1 MGTATSGEL
10 TVETLRA
17 RFEAHGQGH
26 VFRFWDRLGADE
38 RHGLLQQ
45 AAGIDLPRVLAAIAA
60 SRRVAP
66 NGPGKLS
73 PVEVERIPAH
83 GGDAARFVRAQ
94 RRGEALLAAGR
105 VAALVV
111 AGGQATRLG
120 FPGPKGA
127 FPLGPVSQRSL
138 FEIQAQKIRR
148 LRERFERALPLYVM
162 TSAATDADTRRFFE
176 RHEYFGLPPED
187 VFFFR
192 QGMSPSFDFEDRL
205 LLAEPGRIMENPD
218 GHGGC
223 LTALL
228 ATGGLDD
235 MERRGVTSI
244 FYYQVDNPLVRM
256 ADPAY
261 LGFHEAAGAEMSCKV
276 VSKVDPLEKAGVVAL
291 VDGSVGVVEYTELDE
306 EHSSA
311 RDASG
316 ELVYWGGNTAIHVL
330 ETAFVRRIAAEA
342 DRWLPLHAS
351 EKKIP
356 TLDDEGRPLTSTE
369 PNGRKLERFIF
380 DALPAA
386 ANVCVVETARSEE
399 FSPLK
404 NAEGTDSPETARRD
418 LVAQYVSWL
427 AAGGLEVPP
436 AATLEIDHSRIDAP
450 EDTRALGL
458 RNLAEAEAGD
468 IVRVAPGADA

>member
-1 MGTATSGEL
+1 VVGNAASREL
-10 TVETLRA
+10 TVDTLRA
-17 RFEAHGQGH
+17 RFAKHGQEH
-26 VFRFWDRLGADE
+26 VFRFWDQLGEDA
-38 RHGLLQQ
+38 RRALLEQ
-45 AAGIDLPRVLAAIAA
+45 AAQIDLPGILAALAA

-66 NGPGKLS
+66 HGPRKLS
-73 PVEVERIPAH
+73 PVEVERIPTH
-83 GGDAARFVRAQ
+83 GGDANRFARARE
-94 RRGEALLAAGR
+94 RGEALLAAGC
-105 VAALVV
+105 VAVLVV

-148 LRERFERALPLYVM
+148 LRARFGRPLPWYVM
-162 TSAATDADTRRFFE
+162 TSTATDAETRSFFE
-176 RHEYFGLPPED
+176 GHGHFGLPAED
-187 VFFFR
+187 VFFFL
-192 QGMSPSFDFEDRL
+192 QGMVPSFDFEDRL
-205 LLAEPGRIMENPD
+205 MLAEPGRITENPD

-228 ATGGLDD
+228 ASGALDD
-235 MERRGVTSI
+235 MEGRGVTTL

-261 LGFHEAAGAEMSCKV
+261 LGFHDAAGAEMSCKV
-276 VSKVDPLEKAGVVAL
+276 VSKADPKEKAGVVAL
-291 VDGSVGVVEYTELDE
+291 VDGAVGVVEYTELDD
-306 EHSSA
+306 EHSFA
-311 RDASG
+311 RDADG

-342 DRWLPLHAS
+342 ERWLPLHAS

-356 TLDDEGRPLTSTE
+356 TLDDEGRPLEPSE
-369 PNGRKLERFIF
+369 PNGRKLERFVF

-404 NAEGTDSPETARRD
+404 NAEGNDSPETARRD

-427 AAGGLEVPP
+427 ETGGLEVPP
-436 AATLEIDHSRIDAP
+436 ATTLEIDHSRIDSP
-450 EDTRALGL
+450 EDARALGI
-458 RNLAEAEAGD
+458 RNLAEAGD
-468 IVRVAPGADA
+468 IIRIAPGADA

>member
-1 MGTATSGEL
+1 VGNVAFREL
-10 TVETLRA
+10 SVETQRV
-17 RFEAHGQGH
+17 RFEAHAQGH
-26 VFRFWDRLGADE
+26 VFRFWDRLGEDE
-38 RHGLLQQ
+38 RRGLLEQ
-45 AAGIDLPRVLAAIAA
+45 AAAIDLAGILAAIAA
-60 SRRVAP
+60 SRRAAP
-66 NGPGKLS
+66 HGPGKLS

-83 GGDAARFVRAQ
+83 GGDAARFASARQ
-94 RRGEALLAAGR
+94 HGEALLAAGR
-105 VAALVV
+105 AAVLVV

-127 FPLGPVSQRSL
+127 FPLGPVTQRSL
-138 FEIQAQKIRR
+138 FELQAQKIRR
-148 LRERFERALPLYVM
+148 LRQRFEQPLPWYVM
-162 TSAATDADTRRFFE
+162 TSAATDAETQRFFE
-176 RHEYFGLPPED
+176 RHDHFGLPAQD

-192 QGMSPSFDFEDRL
+192 QGMVPSFDFEDRL

-223 LTALL
+223 LMALL
-228 ATGGLDD
+228 ASGALDD
-235 MERRGVTSI
+235 MERRGVTTL

-276 VSKVDPLEKAGVVAL
+276 VSKADPKEKAGVVAL
-291 VDGSVGVVEYTELDE
+291 VDGTVGVVEYTELDD
-306 EHSSA
+306 EHSFA
-311 RDASG
+311 RDADG

-356 TLDDEGRPLTSTE
+356 TLDDEGRPLTPSE
-369 PNGRKLERFIF
+369 PNGRKLERFVF

-386 ANVCVVETARSEE
+386 ANVCVVESARSEE

-404 NAEGTDSPETARRD
+404 NAEGADSPETARRD

-427 AAGGLEVPP
+427 EAGGLEIPP
-436 AATLEIDHSRIDAP
+436 AATLEIDHSRIDAL
-450 EDTRALGL
+450 EDARALGI
-458 RNLAEAEAGD
+458 RNFAEAGD
-468 IVRVAPGADA
+468 IVRIAPGVDA